1 MNNFKKTLADYIP
14 YAGYA
19 VFILALC
26 ISFFSS
32 NNSDGK
38 SYVYGTDGKKIEVS
52 SISAMRESKKDST
65 KKNSKGSLDGTQQ
78 LNTPSGS
85 SDKPFN
91 PNEPFSRITFRQ
103 LRTYVPGN
111 DVPPD
116 VRDLDGKNIEIL
128 GFMTPLNS
136 LDNIEEFLL
145 CSAPPLSCY
154 CAPPIFINEII
165 YVKLQ
170 NIKTDFKTGA
180 IKVKGQMHVNMN
192 IKDEYS
198 DVIYTL
204 DGVSLE

>member
-1 MNNFKKTLADYIP
+1 MNKIKKALADYIP

-19 VFILALC
+19 VFIMAVC
-26 ISFFSS
+26 ISFFSTS
-32 NNSDGK
+32 NSDGK
-38 SYVYGTDGKKIEVS
+38 SYVYGSDGKKIEVNNLSAIKS
-52 SISAMRESKKDST
+52 SKDST
-65 KKNSKGSLDGTQQ
+65 KKSKGSLDGTQQ
-78 LNTPSGS
+78 INAPKSG

-91 PNEPFSRITFRQ
+91 PNEPFNKITFRQ
-103 LRTYVPGN
+103 LRTYVPGK
-111 DVPPD
+111 DVPQD
-116 VRDLDGKNIEIL
+116 VKDLDGKNVEIL

-170 NIKTDFKTGA
+170 NIKSDFKTGA
-180 IKVKGQMHVNMN
+180 IRVKGQMHVNMN
-192 IKDEYS
+192 VKDEYS

>member
-1 MNNFKKTLADYIP
+1 MNNFKKKLADYIP
-14 YAGYA
+14 YAGYM

-26 ISFFSS
+26 ISFFST
-32 NNSDGK
+32 NNTDGK
-38 SYVYGTDGKKIEVS
+38 SYVYGADGKKIEVNDLSAIKS
-52 SISAMRESKKDST
+52 SKDST
-65 KKNSKGSLDGTQQ
+65 KKSKGSLDGTQQ
-78 LNTPSGS
+78 INAPKSGS

-91 PNEPFSRITFRQ
+91 PNEPFNKITFRQ
-103 LRTYVPGN
+103 LRTYVPGQVIPQ
-111 DVPPD
+111 DVK
-116 VRDLDGKNIEIL
+116 DLDGKNVAIL

-170 NIKTDFKTGA
+170 NIKSDFKTGA
-180 IKVKGQMHVNMN
+180 ILVKGQLHVNMN

-204 DGVSLE
+204 DGVSME